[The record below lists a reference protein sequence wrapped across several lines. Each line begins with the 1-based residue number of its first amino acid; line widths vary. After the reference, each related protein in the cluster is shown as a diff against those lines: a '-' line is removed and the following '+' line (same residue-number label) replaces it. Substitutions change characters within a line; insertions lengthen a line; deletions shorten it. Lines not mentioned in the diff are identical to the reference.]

1 MDSKK
6 NILLVDDDIELC
18 GLLRDFLSQHQL
30 NIETAHSG
38 EEAIKLIKEDSIE
51 HNHNF
56 DLLILDIMLPGISGL
71 TALKEIRINNSIPIV
86 MLTASGE
93 EKDRILGLELGA
105 DDYLPKPFSSLELLA
120 RIKAILRRS
129 SQLIKQNDMSFG
141 LIEISI
147 NARTAKYNN
156 LALKLTG
163 TEFEILSCLTLH
175 QGNTVNKDE
184 LSEAKKL
191 DEILQPVHSAMFVE
205 SNPSPVKYGAK
216 LMNLCDDEVRLP
228 LVKVTDNAKVIVK
241 KALEFAKLI

>member
-6 NILLVDDDIELC
+6 KILLVDDDIELC
-18 GLLRDFLSQHQL
+18 MLLQDFLSQHQL
-30 NIETAHSG
+30 NIETAYSG

-71 TALKEIRINNSIPIV
+71 TALKEIRINNSIPII

-184 LSEAKKL
+184 LSEIALGRPFVPYDRSIDTHISNIRSKLKKQGVEK
-191 DEILQPVHSAMFVE
+191 EIIYSQRGIG
-205 SNPSPVKYGAK
+205 Y
-216 LMNLCDDEVRLP
+216 
-228 LVKVTDNAKVIVK
+228 
-241 KALEFAKLI
+241 ALIGD